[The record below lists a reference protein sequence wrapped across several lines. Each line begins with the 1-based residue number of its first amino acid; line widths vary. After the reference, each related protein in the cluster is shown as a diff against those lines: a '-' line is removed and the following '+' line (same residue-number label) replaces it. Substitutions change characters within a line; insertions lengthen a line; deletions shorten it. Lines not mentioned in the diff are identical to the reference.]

1 LPKTKNEKPKTS
13 FGGTMTQKIM
23 ERGVSVTFYG
33 HAAFKLAGGGKTV
46 VIDPWLTNPLLTTPA
61 SQVGHVDFILVTH
74 GHADHVGNTVE
85 VAKAT
90 GAQVVV
96 IHELSVLLA
105 KQGVARVVGMNKGG
119 TFKAGGLEI
128 TMTQA
133 VHSST
138 IEDEG
143 RMVPAGDPGGFVVKF
158 PNGFT
163 AYHAGDTAVFRD
175 MELIR
180 ELYRPELAML
190 PIGSHYVMSPAEA
203 ALACRL
209 LKPRWVIPMHYGT
222 FPVLTGTPE
231 ELKEHLK
238 GEPDIQVVALKPG
251 ETVE

>member
-1 LPKTKNEKPKTS
+1 
-13 FGGTMTQKIM
+13 MTQKIM
-23 ERGVSVTFYG
+23 GRGVSVTFYG
-33 HAAFKLAGGGKTV
+33 HAAIQLSGGGKTV
-46 VIDPWLTNPLLTTPA
+46 LIDPWLANPVLTTPVN
-61 SQVGHVDFILVTH
+61 QVGHVDFILVTH

-85 VAKAT
+85 IAHAT

-105 KQGVARVVGMNKGG
+105 KQGVANIVGMNKGG
-119 TFKAGGLEI
+119 TFKTDGLEI

-163 AYHAGDTAVFRD
+163 AYHAGDTAVFKD

-180 ELYRPELAML
+180 ELYHPELAML
-190 PIGSHYVMSPAEA
+190 PIGSHYVMNPAEA

-209 LKPRWVIPMHYGT
+209 LKPKWVIPLHYGT

-231 ELKEHLK
+231 ELQAHLK
-238 GEPDIQVVALKPG
+238 GEPDIQVIALKPG